1 MHVGQVE
8 PGDRARVDAFLEG
21 HGARAV
27 ARGGELVDASLYP
40 ALIAQEDGKIV
51 GVLTYIPA
59 GHAWE
64 VLTLHAEPRRNG
76 SGTALMHAVEG
87 EARKAGARELILTT
101 TNDNLDALRF
111 YQRRGFDLVG
121 IDPGAVDRAR
131 KDLKPQI
138 PRVGEFGI
146 PIRDELRLRKV
157 LVQ

>member
-1 MHVGQVE
+1 MEVHPALPE
-8 PGDRARVDAFLEG
+8 DRDKVDAFLET
-21 HGARAV
+21 HGTRVV
-27 ARGGELVDASLYP
+27 ARGGVLVDASLHP
-40 ALIAQEDGKIV
+40 ALIAEEDAKIV

-59 GHAWE
+59 GHTWE
-64 VLTLHAEPRRNG
+64 VLTLHAEPRRSG
-76 SGTALMHAVEG
+76 SGTALMDAVEG
-87 EARKAGARELILTT
+87 EARKAGVRELILTT

-131 KDLKPQI
+131 ENLKPQI